1 MSWLGLLRRGRSPSS
16 AQTAKDR
23 LQNILSHERQERTLP
38 DYLPL
43 LQRDILGAVSQYFE
57 VASDQVHIRLRRT
70 ERRSTM
76 EIEIELPTSR
86 AMTMNPGVGVPRSA
100 FAR

>member
-1 MSWLGLLRRGRSPSS
+1 MSWLGLLRRRAPSS

-23 LQNILSHERQERTLP
+23 LQNILSHERQERALP
-38 DYLPL
+38 EYLPL

-57 VASDQVHIRLRRT
+57 VATDQVHIRLRRSD
-70 ERRSTM
+70 RRSTM

-86 AMTMNPGVGVPRSA
+86 AMAINPGVGVPRSA